1 MGGKEKIEAPT
12 LPDRDSIEETL
23 DAICASD
30 GFAAAQRLQDFLRY
44 VVIETFEGRGAQIF
58 GKTIAEDVYKRS
70 PDKEGDSSNLVR
82 VDARRLRRA
91 LENYYA
97 GPGENDRIRIH
108 IDPGQY
114 AARFEI
120 AERRAPPAPSRSF
133 WRPGPVVLAI
143 AATAV
148 LAVAIFSVIHMFVS
162 HEHETVALSPPAP
175 PAESHRTAKRE
186 AFLEKSPAS
195 VHAFNLTEQA
205 RNFYYP
211 ELGKKPLAEAR
222 ALYENAVKLDTHY
235 FGAHAGLAQVI
246 GFQSFHLPPGAE
258 RDALVDLAEFHAK
271 EAEKYN
277 AADAWTQSAL
287 AWAAFARRDIPN
299 ARIHAAR
306 AMEIAPADL
315 FAVDFD
321 ALISVLSGDYIRTIS
336 VTDPAR
342 YADLPL
348 DGHLF
353 QICVGVAKFHLG
365 DFSGAIAALER
376 NMETG
381 GPSGPINF
389 AYLIAANQKAG
400 ELEHARQLLEQ
411 FRTTWPTT
419 RFDLFLYSFFMER
432 APVDDL
438 VAALKEAGWEPPET

>member
-1 MGGKEKIEAPT
+1 MGGKEKIEAST
-12 LPDRDSIEETL
+12 LPDKASIDTTL

-44 VVIETFEGRGAQIF
+44 VVMETFEGRGAQIF
-58 GKTIAEDVYKRS
+58 GKTIAEDVYKRA

-91 LENYYA
+91 LEDYYA
-97 GPGENDRIRIH
+97 GPGESDRIRIH

-120 AERRAPPAPSRSF
+120 AERRTSAAPSPSL
-133 WRPGPVVLAI
+133 WRLGPVALAMGATAILAI
-143 AATAV
+143 A
-148 LAVAIFSVIHMFVS
+148 IFSLVHVFVS
-162 HEHETVALSPPAP
+162 HEHETVALSPPAQ
-175 PAESHRTAKRE
+175 PAEVSRKAKRE

-222 ALYENAVKLDTHY
+222 ALYENAIKLDTHY
-235 FGAHAGLAQVI
+235 FGAHAGLAQVV
-246 GFQSFHLPPGAE
+246 GFQSFHLPPGEE
-258 RDALVDLAEFHAK
+258 RDALVDLAEFHAM

-287 AWAAFARRDIPN
+287 AWAAFARRDISA
-299 ARIHAAR
+299 ARIHSAR
-306 AMEIAPADL
+306 AMAIAPADL

-321 ALISVLSGDYIRTIS
+321 ALISVLSGDYMRTIS

-365 DFSGAIAALER
+365 DFTGAVAAIER

-400 ELEHARQLLEQ
+400 DQEHARQLLEQ
-411 FRTTWPTT
+411 FQATWPTS

-438 VAALKEAGWEPPET
+438 VAALTEAGWKPPET

>member
-1 MGGKEKIEAPT
+1 MGGRKKIEQPT
-12 LPDRDSIEETL
+12 LPDRETVETTL

-30 GFAAAQRLQDFLRY
+30 GFVAAQRLQDFLRY
-44 VVIETFEGRGAQIF
+44 VVIETYEGRGAQIF

-91 LENYYA
+91 LEDYYA

-114 AARFEI
+114 AARFETS
-120 AERRAPPAPSRSF
+120 ERRTAPTPPRSF
-133 WRPGPVVLAI
+133 WRPGPVVLAV
-143 AATAV
+143 AATVA
-148 LAVAIFSVIHMFVS
+148 LAAAIFSVIHMFVS
-162 HEHETVALSPPAP
+162 HEHETVTLAP
-175 PAESHRTAKRE
+175 PTPQSESRRTALRE

-211 ELGKKPLAEAR
+211 ELGKKQLAEAR
-222 ALYENAVKLDTHY
+222 ALYENAVKLDAHY

-271 EAEKYN
+271 EAEKFN

-287 AWAAFARRDIPN
+287 AWAAFARRDIAD

-321 ALISVLSGDYIRTIS
+321 ALISVLSGDYTRTIS

-342 YADLPL
+342 YETLPL

-353 QICVGVAKFHLG
+353 QVCVGAAKFHLG
-365 DFSGAIAALER
+365 DFAGAIETIER

-400 ELEHARQLLEQ
+400 ELEHAQELLEQ
-411 FRTTWPTT
+411 FQATWPNS
-419 RFDLFLYSFFMER
+419 RFDRFLYSFFTER

-438 VAALKEAGWEPPET
+438 ISALKEAGWEPPET